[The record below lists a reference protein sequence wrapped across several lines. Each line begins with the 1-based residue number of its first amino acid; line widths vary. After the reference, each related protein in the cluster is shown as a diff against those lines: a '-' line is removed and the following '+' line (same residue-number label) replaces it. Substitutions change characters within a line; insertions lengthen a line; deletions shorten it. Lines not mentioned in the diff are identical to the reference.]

1 MAIIIHQLHFIF
13 WLQHLPIDMHLL
25 ISLNLGE
32 NGDTANFIDL
42 IFDNGSYNVIRC
54 ADSLLLIWR
63 HMHALIK
70 WVYSQFLTCISLL
83 HAKHTRI
90 TSRRWLIALRPL
102 SIFFPNLF
110 TWVLIADILLSI
122 RFLTPFLKA
131 LNLWL
136 VLTEVVTCFWIFH
149 LIRAIS
155 IIIAVSFFTVL
166 LFLYHLIWYFH
177 GNAKSSF
184 ITNTLISTNLLRWT
198 ALKYTC

>member
-1 MAIIIHQLHFIF
+1 MAIIKNQLHFVF

-122 RFLTPFLKA
+122 RLLTPFLKA

-149 LIRAIS
+149 YIRAIS

-166 LFLYHLIWYFH
+166 LFLYHLIWNFH

-184 ITNTLISTNLLRWT
+184 ITYTLISTNLLRWT
-198 ALKYTC
+198 ALK